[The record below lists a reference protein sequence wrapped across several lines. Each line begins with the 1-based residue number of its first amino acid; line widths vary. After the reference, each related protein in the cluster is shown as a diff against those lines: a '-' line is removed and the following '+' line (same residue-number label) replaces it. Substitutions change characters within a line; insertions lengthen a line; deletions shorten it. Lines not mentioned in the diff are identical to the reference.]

1 MKKIL
6 VFGALS
12 LFGLSDTGA
21 IDGGTIN
28 SVASSQKQEVVTI
41 EVKENENENENENE
55 SGGWKTVPLTEVKI
69 YSIYGIELSGL
80 KKEEAVM
87 EALNMLLQ
95 YEEPVE
101 AIDMPLQYE
110 KPVLEKTVLKE
121 LGLGPEEEYLYNL
134 LCVKFGDFE
143 IRDCTINGEIFQS
156 VIWVLEKYRSLRA
169 ISMDDIYREISP
181 EKMLDLYRTAK
192 DCPVLYSMAVGP
204 CDKLDTVQ
212 ETFADLALERF
223 LMLYVLKRCIEN
235 KDKSLVEEYKS
246 CKKEVRRLTSRL
258 GGAIE
263 TARKELEQENE
274 QRMLMLMQRPT
285 ISQDEMLKQ
294 LLINL
299 KKNDALRVFK
309 LSADGKIIVPNVAEV
324 KEEREQSADEEIR
337 SLNETEVEEKQE
349 ESADE
354 RGEDQGKA
362 DVKEEDEQLLPPP
375 AKKAK
380 S

>member
-41 EVKENENENENENE
+41 EVKENENENENE

>member
-41 EVKENENENENENE
+41 EVKENENENE

-354 RGEDQGKA
+354 RVEDQGKA